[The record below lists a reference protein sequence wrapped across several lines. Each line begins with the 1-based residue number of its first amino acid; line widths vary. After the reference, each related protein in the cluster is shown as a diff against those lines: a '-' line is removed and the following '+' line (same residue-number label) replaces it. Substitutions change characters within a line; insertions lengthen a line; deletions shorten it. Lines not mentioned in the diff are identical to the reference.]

1 MSDIKASERRLA
13 AALDRIDYL
22 LETAGAPRPS
32 DSAASDG
39 PAQTDAALQAQLTQV
54 LEDNQRLQA
63 ALEAMRPPQQ
73 AISAVDQ
80 DGDSYRF
87 AELGDQAARLSQAN
101 EELIAAN
108 RGLIEAVSGQ
118 TEGVEAVAVA
128 LEAEIEALRAA
139 RAAEISQIADLMA
152 ELQRLLSD
160 SAASDA
166 PFAADVSVSAA
177 RSSEAEIVTFGD
189 EGGVPELSREREDG
203 FDAVY
208 GDEAED
214 SDLDEAENEGR

>member
-22 LETAGAPRPS
+22 LETAPLGAARGAGAG
-32 DSAASDG
+32 DDG
-39 PAQTDAALQAQLTQV
+39 AALAGVQSRLDQALA
-54 LEDNQRLQA
+54 DNQGLQA
-63 ALEAMRPPQQ
+63 ALEAMRVTTAPPTDATTGNGQL
-73 AISAVDQ
+73 SA
-80 DGDSYRF
+80 
-87 AELGDQAARLSQAN
+87 LTDQAARLSAAN

-118 TEGVEAVAVA
+118 NDQVEAVALA

-139 RAAEISQIADLMA
+139 RAAEIAQIAEIMA

-160 SAASDA
+160 SAATDA
-166 PFAADVSVSAA
+166 PFAADVAGMDGARVQADIVS
-177 RSSEAEIVTFGD
+177 FGD
-189 EGGVPELSREREDG
+189 EGGVPELSRERDPG

-208 GDEAED
+208 GDEND
-214 SDLDEAENEGR
+214 DDDNENEGR